1 VLPVW
6 HVDRGWQSGAQLLRE
21 LLDDRCAR

>member
-1 VLPVW
+1 LPVW